1 MRKKSIPIVLLCSFL
16 LMTGCQAKD
25 SAKSTTGQT
34 TDKKDSVHIQEKKVQ
49 QKTNPATVEVDN

>member
-1 MRKKSIPIVLLCSFL
+1 
-16 LMTGCQAKD
+16 MTGCQAKD